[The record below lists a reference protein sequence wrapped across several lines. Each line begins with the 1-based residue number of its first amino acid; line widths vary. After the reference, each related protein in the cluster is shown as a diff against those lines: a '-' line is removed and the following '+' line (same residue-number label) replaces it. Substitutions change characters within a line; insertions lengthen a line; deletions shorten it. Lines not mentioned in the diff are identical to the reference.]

1 MKFIQITLDIAS
13 WIVLGIIIL
22 MVAVTVG
29 SNTNMAGG
37 YRSFLV
43 QSGSMEP
50 TIMTGDIIIVQKKT
64 VYTTGDVVTFDEGS
78 RIVTHRII
86 RESGSDQEQTYET
99 KGDANR
105 SADEATI
112 TREDIVGAVSFTIPK
127 LGYMVAFAKSLPGL
141 IVLILIPAIMLV
153 VNELVKTKKD

>member
-1 MKFIQITLDIAS
+1 MKFVQIMLDIAS
-13 WIVLGIIIL
+13 WIVLGVIVL

-29 SNTNMAGG
+29 SNTNVAGG

-50 TIMTGDIIIVQKKT
+50 TIMTGDIIIVQKKS
-64 VYTTGDVVTFDEGS
+64 VYTTGDVVTFDDDG

-86 RESGSDQEQTYET
+86 REQGEGDSRYYET

-105 SADEATI
+105 SADEARV
-112 TREDIVGAVSFTIPK
+112 TRSDIVGAVTFTIPK

>member
-1 MKFIQITLDIAS
+1 MKLVQITLDIAS
-13 WIVLGIIIL
+13 WIVLAVIVL
-22 MVAVTVG
+22 MVVVTIG
-29 SNTNMAGG
+29 SNTNVAGG

-64 VYTTGDVVTFDEGS
+64 VYTTGDVVTFDDDG
-78 RIVTHRII
+78 RIVTHRIT
-86 RESGSDQEQTYET
+86 RERTESGDRQYET

-112 TREDIVGAVSFTIPK
+112 TTQDIVGAVTFTIPK

-153 VNELVKTKKD
+153 VNELIKTKKD

>member
-1 MKFIQITLDIAS
+1 MKLVQITLDIAS
-13 WIVLGIIIL
+13 WIVLAVIVL
-22 MVAVTVG
+22 MVAVTIG
-29 SNTNMAGG
+29 SNTNVAGG

-64 VYTTGDVVTFDEGS
+64 VYTTGDVVTFDDDG
-78 RIVTHRII
+78 RIVTHRIT
-86 RESGSDQEQTYET
+86 RERTESGDRQYET

-112 TREDIVGAVSFTIPK
+112 TTQDIVGAVTFTIPK

-153 VNELVKTKKD
+153 VNELIKTKKD